1 MLPSGEYGI
10 GGGIYGKNIQGSNL
24 ATCNGS
30 TNHACVLGSCN
41 SILYMFPI
49 ISINTLRLKEK
60 NVQ

>member
-1 MLPSGEYGI
+1 MLLSGEYGI

-24 ATCNGS
+24 ATCNGN
-30 TNHACVLGSCN
+30 TNHACILGSCN